1 MDRHPTNTNTKTTLA
16 EEQLLS
22 IVKKHEALLGQYEE
36 NPAKFEKL
44 EWSTRVESVIN
55 AYKAFNNDNPDD
67 VFGYVLHGKFLREI
81 GRYEEAYKLFLRA
94 NKLDPN
100 IAIVKQQIGNYLA
113 EDARYKE
120 AYPYFVSAV
129 KLDPQ
134 KAVYQWQL
142 GRFLI
147 YYGKQLVTEK
157 VINPKEYDQYL
168 GTSLAE
174 AVRLAP
180 ENRTYKNLYA
190 ESFYDL
196 HKPNWNKALQ
206 VWTSLLGPEVSDS
219 QTQAIQLHRA
229 RALAKLNRKSEASRP
244 SRHQAQDP
252 CAAGH
257 KGGSEGSRQAKHRCS
272 GPT

>member
-1 MDRHPTNTNTKTTLA
+1 MNRQKNIWQKPLRSVAWLLGILGVLCTLEGQVDRHPVTDTKTTLA

-44 EWSTRVESVIN
+44 ELSTRVESVIN

-120 AYPYFVSAV
+120 A
-129 KLDPQ
+129 
-134 KAVYQWQL
+134 
-142 GRFLI
+142 
-147 YYGKQLVTEK
+147 
-157 VINPKEYDQYL
+157 
-168 GTSLAE
+168 
-174 AVRLAP
+174 
-180 ENRTYKNLYA
+180 
-190 ESFYDL
+190 
-196 HKPNWNKALQ
+196 
-206 VWTSLLGPEVSDS
+206 
-219 QTQAIQLHRA
+219 
-229 RALAKLNRKSEASRP
+229 
-244 SRHQAQDP
+244 
-252 CAAGH
+252 
-257 KGGSEGSRQAKHRCS
+257 
-272 GPT
+272 